1 MEQINVSI
9 GGTGTSITASSNVVI
24 STSRFT
30 DTDGD
35 QVVLA
40 QAEYMGGEE
49 LKQMRVG
56 RKYSQPEPSDV
67 VEVARSMKREALRE
81 LVTYLEMEG
90 IL

>member
-1 MEQINVSI
+1 MEQVNVGI

-40 QAEYMGGEE
+40 QAEYISNGE
-49 LKQMRVG
+49 LKELRVG
-56 RKYSQPEPSDV
+56 RKYNQPEASAC
-67 VEVARSMKREALRE
+67 VEVWRAMKREALRE